1 MKNLLFSKVSIL
13 LALILFAAITFG
25 IQPTIASAEQKV
37 IKWKLQG
44 TFGSGSL
51 EYKYWCEMFA
61 KRVGEA
67 SAGRL
72 NITAYPA
79 GSLVGTMQ
87 LFDAVSKGAI
97 DICQQWGAYLGGKD
111 PAFILESVAP
121 LGWQSPTQA
130 LGWIYNGGGLK
141 LERELYGKY
150 NVHYVG
156 PLVGNHT
163 APWGGLFLKDK
174 PVNKIS
180 DLKGLKL
187 RSSGSD
193 AKLLSKVGVA
203 TVSLPGEESFL
214 ALERGTIDGAEYW
227 SPHHNSNMGL
237 HQIVKY
243 VVYWPNWHECVL
255 ANILVNKQKWDS
267 LPSDLQAII
276 EQVTNEVALRYAAA
290 SGIASLKAQA
300 RMRKEGVTII
310 NDWDPKEIKRFRLL
324 AKQIWDEIGK
334 STPMAKKIND
344 SMQETMK
351 LYGILPQ

>member
-1 MKNLLFSKVSIL
+1 MKKSLLSITTTIL
-13 LALILFAAITFG
+13 FLILFGVIHFG
-25 IQPTIASAEQKV
+25 IGPTIASAEQKV

-44 TFGSGSL
+44 TFGTGSL
-51 EYKYWCEMFA
+51 EYKYWCELFT
-61 KRVGEA
+61 KRVEEA

-72 NITAYPA
+72 KITAYPA

-121 LGWQSPTQA
+121 LGWQTPMQA
-130 LGWIYNGGGLK
+130 LGWIYNGGGLE
-141 LERELYGKY
+141 LERELYSKY

-156 PLVGNHT
+156 PLVGNHN

-174 PVNKIS
+174 AVHKIS

-187 RSSGSD
+187 RSSGAD

-203 TVSLPGEESFL
+203 TVSLPGEESYL

-227 SPHHNSNMGL
+227 SPYHNANMGM

-243 VVYWPNWHECVL
+243 VVYWQNWRECVL

-267 LPSDLQAII
+267 LPSDLQAIL
-276 EQVTNEVALRYAAA
+276 EQVTNEVALQYAAA
-290 SGIASLKAQA
+290 SGIESLKALE
-300 RMRKEGVTII
+300 RMRKEGVII
-310 NDWDPKEIKRFRLL
+310 IDDWDVNEIKRFRSI
-324 AKQIWDEIGK
+324 AKKIWNETGNS
-334 STPMAKKIND
+334 STMAKKINE
-344 SMQETMK
+344 SMQKTMK
-351 LYGILPQ
+351 LYGILP